1 MRNAAIVLFMISF
14 GLLMAPSFACPS
26 KHQKVSDPD
35 NMPSPAVGRS
45 LWREGAKDHGF
56 WHEGIWTRLA
66 GLMASGCANH
76 RRENEGHK
84 EVMKTRSSRPD
95 QMQFPFPQIP
105 PQH

>member
-56 WHEGIWTRLA
+56 WHEGIWYPSCWVN
-66 GLMASGCANH
+66 GVWMCKPEKG
-76 RRENEGHK
+76 K
-84 EVMKTRSSRPD
+84 
-95 QMQFPFPQIP
+95 
-105 PQH
+105 